1 MIIVLEQLNLSLNAL
16 QFLKTNNYEQTEN
29 IAALR
34 TVICTCSLLIL
45 LKKNVFVYEKFSS
58 GYFHC
63 PVKSY
68 VFMLYFFTN
77 TKKVFHS
84 FYTYSLFKIKIK

>member
-58 GYFHC
+58 SCFHC